1 MDAVK
6 NPGAEHMQIYAGL
19 GVALAVI
26 AGIVMMAFGK
36 SDEGLKVT
44 LDDVATD
51 KKKPD
56 KKKASSTKKAAAK
69 KSSKKT
75 EQEDDWEDEGPVDKD
90 ALYKELDQ
98 EGPFTASLQGT
109 LEPKDMIKLKEIV
122 GKHAYIAFKSTKEEM
137 MQERLGYF
145 KKKQFKE
152 YGQIIMKAS
161 QMF

>member
-51 KKKPD
+51 KKPD
-56 KKKASSTKKAAAK
+56 KKKASSSKKAAAK

-75 EQEDDWEDEGPVDKD
+75 EKEDDWEDEGPIDKD
-90 ALYKELDQ
+90 ALYKELD
-98 EGPFTASLQGT
+98 
-109 LEPKDMIKLKEIV
+109 
-122 GKHAYIAFKSTKEEM
+122 
-137 MQERLGYF
+137 
-145 KKKQFKE
+145 
-152 YGQIIMKAS
+152 
-161 QMF
+161 

>member
-44 LDDVATD
+44 LDDVETD
-51 KKKPD
+51 KKPD
-56 KKKASSTKKAAAK
+56 KKKASSKKASSK
-69 KSSKKT
+69 KSSKKA
-75 EQEDDWEDEGPVDKD
+75 EKEDDWEDEGPIDKD

-152 YGQIIMKAS
+152 YG
-161 QMF
+161 